1 MWALINPIR
10 VISKGKGRRKREKGK
25 GKGGGERKRG
35 GGVIYTLKGMAKSS
49 TRPKRAG
56 VCAAIRAAGEAFSLR
71 GRAAASGVCAA
82 NRIPF

>member
-10 VISKGKGRRKREKGK
+10 VISKGKGRRKREKRK
-25 GKGGGERKRG
+25 GKGRRGKEKG
-35 GGVIYTLKGMAKSS
+35 GGMYTLKGMAKSS